1 MDQDLK
7 ARIESIKR
15 SIDETIEDAETV
27 IERCKKFIEEIQSV
41 ESVEEAR
48 EVCHRNAELLCN
60 AEYRHLDV
68 F

>member
-7 ARIESIKR
+7 TRIESIKR

>member
-7 ARIESIKR
+7 TRIESIKR

-41 ESVEEAR
+41 ESVEEAHK
-48 EVCHRNAELLCN
+48 VCHRNAELLCN

>member
-7 ARIESIKR
+7 TRIESIKR
-15 SIDETIEDAETV
+15 TIDETIEDAETV

-48 EVCHRNAELLCN
+48 EVCSRNAELLCN
-60 AEYRHLDV
+60 AEYKHVDV

>member
-7 ARIESIKR
+7 TRIESIKR
-15 SIDETIEDAETV
+15 AIDETIEDAETV

-60 AEYRHLDV
+60 AEYKHLDV

>member
-7 ARIESIKR
+7 TRIESIKH

-60 AEYRHLDV
+60 AEYKHLDV

>member
-7 ARIESIKR
+7 TRIESIKR

-41 ESVEEAR
+41 ESVEEAHK
-48 EVCHRNAELLCN
+48 VCEKNTELLCN

>member
-7 ARIESIKR
+7 TRIESIKR

-60 AEYRHLDV
+60 AEYKHLDV

>member
-7 ARIESIKR
+7 TRIESIKR

-27 IERCKKFIEEIQSV
+27 IEGCEKFIEEIQSV
-41 ESVEEAR
+41 ETVEEAH
-48 EVCHRNAELLCN
+48 EVCERNAELLCN
-60 AEYRHLDV
+60 AEYKHLDV

>member
-7 ARIESIKR
+7 TRIESIKR
-15 SIDETIEDAETV
+15 AIDETIEDAETV

-41 ESVEEAR
+41 ETVEEAH
-48 EVCHRNAELLCN
+48 EVCNRNAELLCN
-60 AEYRHLDV
+60 AEYKHLDV